1 MMLLTAVILIIGF
14 IALAG
19 MAGRVAQLPEKAV
32 LDRQDI
38 FFDEADRVV
47 DGIQQAL
54 DVYPSCDAMD
64 LAGLEDTMVHMQ
76 FVEGGRGFALWSD
89 VGCSDGSPAVTFRL
103 ASETAAI
110 QGTVVGS

>member
-1 MMLLTAVILIIGF
+1 MLLTAVILIIGF

-19 MAGRVAQLPEKAV
+19 MAGRVAQIPEKAV

-38 FFDEADRVV
+38 FFEEADRVV

-54 DVYPSCDAMD
+54 DVYPTCDALD
-64 LAGLEDTMVHMQ
+64 LDGLADTMAHMQ
-76 FVEGGRGFALWSD
+76 FVEAGRGFALWSD
-89 VGCSDGSPAVTFRL
+89 VSCPDSDPVVTFRL

-110 QGTVVGS
+110 QGSVT